1 LRATL
6 MECTGYRFFSSSL
19 LFAFDADAAD
29 STTDD
34 AIRLRLIDFAHST
47 LPGFAQDIAYEGVDE
62 GCILGIDS
70 ILAAIDVTP
79 CPPAPPNATTN
90 TPPS

>member
-1 LRATL
+1 
-6 MECTGYRFFSSSL
+6 MECVGYRFFSSSL

-47 LPGFAQDIAYEGVDE
+47 LPGFAQVNNRSCLKGGNVPIEVG
-62 GCILGIDS
+62 
-70 ILAAIDVTP
+70 
-79 CPPAPPNATTN
+79 
-90 TPPS
+90 

>member
-1 LRATL
+1 MVKLRELRATL
-6 MECTGYRFFSSSL
+6 VECVGYRFFSSSL

-47 LPGFAQDIAYEGVDE
+47 FPGFAQVGTLNPITA
-62 GCILGIDS
+62 DS
-70 ILAAIDVTP
+70 ISFRRPVSSDFAVKPIFRH
-79 CPPAPPNATTN
+79 
-90 TPPS
+90 